1 MSICKLLQCK
11 AYSISIY
18 IYVCDVYR
26 SDSLKLTVFHLY
38 LKKGVVHGLREV
50 PFIIVL
56 LRWSSGSLGGHSL
69 EKLISYIQFVKFFL
83 IFLAVYIAVYLFECF
98 FKTSGNI
105 SLNPSAGERAILIKT
120 GHGDSMILVGKWTEF
135 VWGR

>member
-1 MSICKLLQCK
+1 MISSPVGAELELQYSSSSNEYGKFLCSVVIFISFAMAGICQYVSYYSVKLIPYL
-11 AYSISIY
+11 YIY

-69 EKLISYIQFVKFFL
+69 LEKLISYILFVKFFL
-83 IFLAVYIAVYLFECF
+83 IFLAVYIAVYLF
-98 FKTSGNI
+98 
-105 SLNPSAGERAILIKT
+105 
-120 GHGDSMILVGKWTEF
+120 
-135 VWGR
+135 